1 MSGMTDI
8 KKCLFWIFRVIKGIL
23 VLVQWLVVWI
33 TWMISIQWENL
44 PKMYQLENML
54 IKHFLQDT
62 ILKRQ
67 LSQSFDNVLY
77 RVFLVHF
84 KILMNRVTN
93 LETGDSRILFLKANI
108 SEDFFEKATTRL
120 ITYIERLY
128 Q

>member
-8 KKCLFWIFRVIKGIL
+8 KKCLFWIFRVIKVIL

-33 TWMISIQWENL
+33 TWMISIQWENP

-108 SEDFFEKATTRL
+108 SDDFFEKATTRL

>member
-1 MSGMTDI
+1 
-8 KKCLFWIFRVIKGIL
+8 
-23 VLVQWLVVWI
+23 
-33 TWMISIQWENL
+33 
-44 PKMYQLENML
+44 MYQLENML

-62 ILKRQ
+62 SLKRQ